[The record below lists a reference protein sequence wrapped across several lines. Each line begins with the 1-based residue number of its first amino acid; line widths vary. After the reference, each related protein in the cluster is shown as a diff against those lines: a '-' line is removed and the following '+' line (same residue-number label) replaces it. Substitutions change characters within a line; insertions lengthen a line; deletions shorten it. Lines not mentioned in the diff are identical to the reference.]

1 MYGCTPGNFFAW
13 FSIACRKTKVSLQ
26 NRRISALALPGGG
39 ILPSLG
45 YIGKYSLKGNGFSA
59 ALVKK
64 IIWYRFGH
72 FGLKRVWFLYS
83 SIKLGMFSRRSCF
96 FIIIDKTQNKSPSKI
111 MFRATVSAA
120 TVINRASD
128 SWSGHK

>member
-1 MYGCTPGNFFAW
+1 MGVPPAIFWRGFQLHVV
-13 FSIACRKTKVSLQ
+13 KPK
-26 NRRISALALPGGG
+26 LAFRTGGLVLWPCPGG

-120 TVINRASD
+120 TVINRASY